1 MNAIV
6 AVAFGYLAGSV
17 PFSFLLSR
25 RRGVDLRRAGSGNIG
40 ASNVLR
46 TTGAGAAVAA
56 MLLDAAKGTVAV
68 VVAQMLSVDLA
79 VTVAAACAAV
89 VGHVYP
95 VWLRFHGGKGVAT
108 AAGAFA
114 VLAPPA
120 LAVATLVFV
129 VLVSVT
135 RFISAGSIA
144 GAVTLAVVAA
154 VNAPRVVAIGAA
166 VAAFVV
172 LYRHRDNMM
181 RLVAGTERRIGQLV
195 ADETSR

>member
-6 AVAFGYLAGSV
+6 AVAFGYLAGSI

-25 RRGVDLRRAGSGNIG
+25 QRGVDLRRAGSGNIG

-46 TTGAGAAVAA
+46 TTGVGAAVAA
-56 MLLDAAKGTVAV
+56 VLLDAVKGTMTV
-68 VVAQMLSVDLA
+68 VVARMLSVDLA
-79 VTVAAACAAV
+79 VAVAAACAAV

-114 VLAPPA
+114 VLAPSA
-120 LAVATLVFV
+120 FAVAMLVFV
-129 VLVSVT
+129 VVVSVT
-135 RFISAGSIA
+135 RFISVGSIA

-154 VNAPRVVAIGAA
+154 VNAPRAVAIGAA
-166 VAAFVV
+166 AAALVV

-181 RLVAGTERRIGQLV
+181 RLVAGTERRIDQLA
-195 ADETSR
+195 AD